1 MIWRTEGGEKGSL
14 EVLAKV
20 VHFVGHTPRR
30 LGH

>member
-1 MIWRTEGGEKGSL
+1 MMIWRAKGGEGSL

-20 VHFVGHTPRR
+20 VHFVGHTPHA